1 MNEELARWLADIS
14 AYSVLLPLAIG
25 LVRWKKLDHIQRI
38 LMLLLF
44 ISFLFEFGAVWV
56 NEQLGLPNL
65 PLLHLFTVIQFTIL
79 ISIFHK
85 TLAPLFSN
93 RWLWGLL
100 IGFGLFAV
108 ADALFLSSLQSFN
121 PLARLVES
129 LILIAC
135 SFLYLNKTLQELK
148 IQHLDREPMFWISA
162 GVLIYFAGGFLIFI
176 SSNYIMPIKLTFFL
190 FWGLH
195 AVLNTIANLFYF
207 IALCLEP
214 QD

>member
-1 MNEELARWLADIS
+1 MNEDLARWLADIS

-25 LVRWKKLDHIQRI
+25 LVRWKKLADVQQL
-38 LMLLLF
+38 LMLLLL
-44 ISFLFEFGAVWV
+44 ISFLFEIGAVWV
-56 NEQLGLPNL
+56 SEKLDLPNL
-65 PLLHLFTVIQFTIL
+65 PLLHLFTIIQFTIL
-79 ISIFHK
+79 ILIFHK
-85 TLAPLFSN
+85 VLVPRFTK
-93 RWLWGLL
+93 RWLWGIL
-100 IGFGLFAV
+100 IGFGVFAIT
-108 ADALFLSSLQSFN
+108 DALFISNLQSFN

-129 LILIAC
+129 LILITC

-148 IQHLDREPMFWISA
+148 IKHLDREPMFWISA

-195 AVLNTIANLFYF
+195 AVLNIITNLFYSV
-207 IALCLEP
+207 ALCLEP